1 MILISTLKRLA
12 RGDSSVPRPGAAPAG
27 NARFRGA
34 VLVPAIAL
42 LFGLLTAAVP
52 AAAASVWYGGLDNPA
67 SGGKS
72 PFELVL
78 PSFEV
83 SFGNNT
89 WPLSELD
96 YYLDKE
102 LPLSVRQ
109 KFVAD
114 IPGSFRLE
122 GGGAMGMELGIG
134 GFSASVGVR
143 GAASGGVAK
152 DVAELVFLGN
162 ELNRAYSLSGTS
174 FGTALVADASV
185 GWAMSV
191 APGWR
196 AGIRWHQLTGLAYA
210 EALVEG
216 SGKLVY
222 EEDNVS
228 AEGDVAIEY
237 VYAYPDGD
245 GGITGAGSGS
255 AFDLGATWEA
265 RPGLTVGFAVLDIGQ
280 LQWASATRGR
290 CEVDPAAGSGGSGG
304 GSGSGGSGGGG
315 DDVFQCTETVGAV
328 VWQLPVRYE
337 ASVGWQATDKI
348 HVAGAYTGA
357 RAGGAFTGVGL
368 AEVTG
373 LRGTV
378 TWDVFKFLQLNATAY
393 LTDGFSISTGGA
405 LKLGPVRMRARLN
418 NVQALFGQGGGRSV
432 GFGADFGIAF

>member
-1 MILISTLKRLA
+1 MILFSTFRFHRLRIDFTSSTDAVGSRPA
-12 RGDSSVPRPGAAPAG
+12 RMFAVVGVFVLALALLAAGAAPS
-27 NARFRGA
+27 F
-34 VLVPAIAL
+34 
-42 LFGLLTAAVP
+42 
-52 AAAASVWYGGLDNPA
+52 AASSWYGSLDNPA
-67 SGGKS
+67 ASGKTK
-72 PFELVL
+72 FELVL
-78 PSFEV
+78 PSFQA

-89 WPLSELD
+89 WPLSKLD

-109 KFVAD
+109 EFVAD
-114 IPGSFRLE
+114 IPGSFRLD
-122 GGGAMGMELGIG
+122 GGGVTGLELGIG
-134 GFSASVGVR
+134 GFSASVGLR
-143 GAASGGVAK
+143 GAAAGGVAK
-152 DVAELVFLGN
+152 DVVELLFLGN
-162 ELNRAYSLSGTS
+162 ELNRSYSLSGTS

-196 AGIRWHQLTGLAYA
+196 AGIRWHHLTGLAYA

-222 EEDNVS
+222 EENKVG

-237 VYAYPDGD
+237 AYAYAED
-245 GGITGAGSGS
+245 GGGAGAGSGS
-255 AFDLGATWEA
+255 AFDLGAAWEA
-265 RPGLTVGFAVLDIGQ
+265 RPGLTVGFSVLDIGQ

-290 CEVDPAAGSGGSGG
+290 CEVNTGATGSGGTGAGSGGSGAG
-304 GSGSGGSGGGG
+304 GSG
-315 DDVFQCTETVGAV
+315 DDPFQCTDTVGPV

-337 ASVGWQATDKI
+337 ASVGWQATNKI
-348 HVAGAYTGA
+348 HVAGVYTAVG
-357 RAGGAFTGVGL
+357 AGGAFAGTGI
-368 AEVTG
+368 AAANG

-393 LTDGFSISTGGA
+393 LTDGFSLSTGGA
-405 LKLGPVRMRARLN
+405 LKLGPVRLRARLN